1 MILVDILP
9 IAEFIL
15 PPAYTLKH
23 QTMSGRFFTEIEAPK
38 LSRLTPCKQ

>member
-15 PPAYTLKH
+15 PPAYTLKP
-23 QTMSGRFFTEIEAPK
+23 QTVSGKFFREIEA
-38 LSRLTPCKQ
+38 